1 MVPWSICCQ
10 NRESLQFRITK
21 KPISFHAWFKYKKSQ
36 RTQKNMVDRP
46 VVTMN
51 SPLTHKNPLRKYQ
64 IYKKEKFNKKNERS
78 WTWEEASWVFSV
90 LWQKHLKETSELKLD
105 LELVQLRRVWGDRRE
120 ISGFLK
126 FPMGFLGARGRGCHS
141 CHCNCIILSRS
152 NGSAPPHVP
161 PLPNHRWV
169 PPQGLRPNRVICA
182 NGSCPYPAFFF

>member
-21 KPISFHAWFKYKKSQ
+21 KPISFHAWFKNRKSQ

-64 IYKKEKFNKKNERS
+64 IYKKEKFKKKNERS

-90 LWQKHLKETSELKLD
+90 LWQKHLKETLELKLD
-105 LELVQLRRVWGDRRE
+105 LELVQLRRVWGDRKQ
-120 ISGFLK
+120 ISGLLK
-126 FPMGFLGARGRGCHS
+126 FPMGFFGARCRGCHS

-152 NGSAPPHVP
+152 SGSAPPHVQ
-161 PLPNHRWV
+161 PLPNHRW
-169 PPQGLRPNRVICA
+169 
-182 NGSCPYPAFFF
+182 